1 MSIHGCK
8 CLKLVESCKHSSLEY
23 EALAIG
29 LRITGKNS
37 KRLEI
42 TGNRLKWLA
51 MNGNGLK
58 YLDLAGNGLKWLDW
72 AMKMRMTIWVM
83 DDQIRSPM
91 TMLFTNYMHFQYII
105 NEYIKGE

>member
-1 MSIHGCK
+1 
-8 CLKLVESCKHSSLEY
+8 
-23 EALAIG
+23 
-29 LRITGKNS
+29 
-37 KRLEI
+37 
-42 TGNRLKWLA
+42 

-72 AMKMRMTIWVM
+72 AMTMRMTIWVM

-105 NEYIKGE
+105 NEYIKGGKHEFFFLKHWPSGQMLSIC